1 MKKIVLPVRDG
12 RIDDHFGHCE
22 HYSIVSVDD
31 SGKIIGIED
40 MPSPQGCGCK
50 SGVAAVF
57 KEKGITVMLA
67 GNMGA
72 GALNKL
78 SENGLT
84 VIRGCSGPVMD
95 VVNDYLAGRLRDSG
109 ESCRNHEHHDG
120 DGHSCHGKDEHSC
133 HEKDG
138 HEGHSCN
145 GGSGGWH
152 VV

>member
-1 MKKIVLPVRDG
+1 MKKIVLHVSDG
-12 RIDDHFGHCE
+12 HIDDHFGHCD

-31 SGKIIGIED
+31 SGKILGIED

-78 SENGLT
+78 NESGLT
-84 VIRGCSGPVMD
+84 VIRGCHGRIMD
-95 VVNDYLAGRLRDSG
+95 VVNDYLAGRLSDSG
-109 ESCRNHEHHDG
+109 ESCIHHHDG
-120 DGHSCHGKDEHSC
+120 
-133 HEKDG
+133 
-138 HEGHSCN
+138 
-145 GGSGGWH
+145 GGWH
-152 VV
+152 VCN

>member
-12 RIDDHFGHCE
+12 HIDDHFGRCE

-31 SGKIIGIED
+31 SGKILGIED
-40 MPSPQGCGCK
+40 MPSPQGCGCN

-78 SENGLT
+78 HESGLT
-84 VIRGCSGPVMD
+84 VIRGCHGQVMD
-95 VVNDYLAGRLRDSG
+95 VVNDYLAGRLADSG
-109 ESCRNHEHHDG
+109 ESCSHHHDG
-120 DGHSCHGKDEHSC
+120 EGHSCHGEDN
-133 HEKDG
+133 
-138 HEGHSCN
+138 GHSH
-145 GGSGGWH
+145 GGGGWH
-152 VV
+152 VCN